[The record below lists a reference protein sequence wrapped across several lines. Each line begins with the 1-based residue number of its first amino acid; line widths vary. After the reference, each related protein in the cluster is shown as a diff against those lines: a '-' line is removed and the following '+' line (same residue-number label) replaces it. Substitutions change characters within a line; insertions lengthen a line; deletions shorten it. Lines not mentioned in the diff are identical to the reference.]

1 MKANHT
7 ATPWKISSHPGP
19 EILIDRDVPFDFT
32 KVLRDHVG
40 SLKISKEDAE
50 FIIQAVN
57 AHDEL
62 VAALKELMPL
72 LHGEG
77 NCLEFYEDEILKAEA
92 ALAKAERKEE

>member
-1 MKANHT
+1 MKHT

-62 VAALKELMPL
+62 VEACRAALRAMP
-72 LHGEG
+72 
-77 NCLEFYEDEILKAEA
+77 DREIIYQ
-92 ALAKAERKEE
+92 LAKAIAKAE